1 MTFFVIRIRLPKNQC
16 DDLSKMVFCS
26 MFTKDCDEIQ
36 IIFLSLFR
44 PFLCLFFSNGSIA
57 DSLNKVGPEKEEFA
71 DSYKAR
77 P

>member
-1 MTFFVIRIRLPKNQC
+1 MKSILF
-16 DDLSKMVFCS
+16 
-26 MFTKDCDEIQ
+26 
-36 IIFLSLFR
+36 FLSLFR

-77 P
+77 PWAYSYICSVLYMYSVEKLKI